1 MAEQLSAA
9 QLVFLAYSWQA
20 PAPSHLPLV
29 PQLAAPLSWQV
40 LRGSEFPA
48 ATIVHLPID
57 PASAQLRQP
66 PVQALSQQTPSTHCP
81 DLHSPG
87 A

>member
-1 MAEQLSAA
+1 LAVQLSGA
-9 QLVFLAYSWQA
+9 QLVFFTYSWQA

-29 PQLAAPLSWQV
+29 LQLAAPLSWQV

-48 ATIVHLPID
+48 ATIVQVPIE
-57 PASAQLRQP
+57 PGSAQLRQP
-66 PVQALSQQTPSTHCP
+66 PVQAVSQQTLSTHWP
-81 DLHSPG
+81 DLHSVG